1 MGLMGSPSS
10 SPYYPPRAR
19 WRLPFA
25 AIGNRIRRWLGRWR
39 LRWPTARQ
47 AVNFCLQLLVPGLT
61 FYFTGLTRIWRLTI
75 ISSIV
80 GIVVLII
87 WLGYIASD
95 LAWLI
100 IISAH
105 GVSVSH
111 LLTTTMKLKRG
122 LNKLIVT
129 FATFFVLIALVY
141 EPARRAFYSHIALP
155 LRTPHGV
162 VVVNPRAKFA
172 QIERGELVAYRIG
185 SVARSGFIVQG
196 GYGLGLVLAKPADK
210 VRFDS
215 DTLMVNNVVRGRLA
229 TMPAAGEVTVP
240 EKSWLIWPEIGI
252 QIYGQVHP
260 EQLAQQL
267 LEIAFVD
274 QERVVGKP
282 YSWWFG
288 RKQILHEQIWPP
300 RIR

>member
-1 MGLMGSPSS
+1 MANNHFRPRRERIALADHNHEAKARSKQVDCHICDFFRAYSPSLQ
-10 SPYYPPRAR
+10 AR
-19 WRLPFA
+19 
-25 AIGNRIRRWLGRWR
+25 
-39 LRWPTARQ
+39 TAC
-47 AVNFCLQLLVPGLT
+47 VF
-61 FYFTGLTRIWRLTI
+61 
-75 ISSIV
+75 
-80 GIVVLII
+80 
-87 WLGYIASD
+87 
-95 LAWLI
+95 
-100 IISAH
+100 
-105 GVSVSH
+105 
-111 LLTTTMKLKRG
+111 
-122 LNKLIVT
+122 
-129 FATFFVLIALVY
+129 
-141 EPARRAFYSHIALP
+141 SHIALP

-196 GYGLGLVLAKPADK
+196 GYRLGLVLAKPADK

-215 DTLMVNNVVRGRLA
+215 DTLMVNNVVRERLA

-274 QERVVGKP
+274 QERLVGKP
-282 YSWWFG
+282 YMWWFG

-300 RIR
+300 RVR